1 MQPVIPKEVLDV
13 ISTLVDTKSS
23 GGDIPLSILKEN
35 KIFPQVLCKWINNSL
50 KDTNRE
56 KAPSNESPATRKSTN
71 ISVWA
76 VGTLNQLFIRG
87 S

>member
-1 MQPVIPKEVLDV
+1 MRPVIPKEVLDV
-13 ISTLVDTKSS
+13 IFTLVDTKSS
-23 GGDIPLSILKEN
+23 GGGIPLSILKEN

-56 KAPSNESPATRKSTN
+56 KAPSNESRATRKSTN